1 MVWLDLS
8 LAISNIK
15 PWGRALKM
23 IEDTE
28 FGLKNSGDPKS
39 TRDMD
44 AIRITGERVL
54 DVG

>member
-1 MVWLDLS
+1 
-8 LAISNIK
+8 
-15 PWGRALKM
+15 M